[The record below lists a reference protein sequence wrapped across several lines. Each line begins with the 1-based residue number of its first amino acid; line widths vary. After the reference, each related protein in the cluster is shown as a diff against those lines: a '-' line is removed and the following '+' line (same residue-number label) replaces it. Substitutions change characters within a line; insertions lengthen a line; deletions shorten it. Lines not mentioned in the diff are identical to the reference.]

1 MTRPTLHL
9 DFESRSTIDLTK
21 CGLYV
26 YAAHPTTDVICAAY
40 AVEDEAPKIWIPRQP
55 VILGDHVGEI
65 GDYDV
70 PAGLDYVIKENWTII
85 AHNSAFERIMW
96 RDILTPRYGWP
107 EPRLEQFRCT
117 MTQSYAMSLPGK
129 LEKALPA
136 IGLDIRK
143 DMRGHALM
151 LQMCAPRKAR
161 KGEDKKAV
169 HWFEDKARLERLYE
183 YCKQD
188 VECERELD
196 KRLLALSD
204 SETRL
209 WHLDQVINGR
219 GVHVDKELCEK
230 ALQVVGSAAAALD
243 DEMRAITDGAVSRC
257 TNVGELAK
265 WLRELGFPTES
276 LDKEHIDEML
286 VRTDLPAEVRCVLDL
301 RRESAKA
308 AVKKID
314 ALLAGS
320 NQDGRARGLLQ
331 FHAAGT
337 GRWAGRRFQPQNIKR
352 PELDEDDAIEAVS
365 TGSAEYVRL
374 LYGEPLSVVGDCLR
388 GMVTASPGNRLIA
401 ADFSNIEGRVIAWL
415 AGEDWKLDA
424 FRAFDKG
431 LGHDIYHITAGEIL
445 GKAPGKVTKEER
457 QGYGKVP
464 ELALGFQGGVGAFQ
478 KMAHN
483 YGVSISDQRAD
494 EIKVAWREKHPNVV
508 KFWYDLERAAK
519 DAITHRGQ
527 VYRCGRIA
535 FRVAGS
541 FMFMRLPSGRSIV
554 YPYPCIKPK
563 LCPWGEMRD
572 QVCYQGTDTY
582 TRKWGDCFAHGGLLF
597 NNAVQGT
604 ARDIEA
610 EAMLRVEAAGY
621 PNVLNCHDEVVCEV
635 PIGFGSVEEFEKLM
649 TMLPTWAGGLPIAA
663 AAWEG
668 QRYRK
673 G

>member
-1 MTRPTLHL
+1 MTTLHI
-9 DFESRSTIDLTK
+9 DFETRSTVDLTK
-21 CGLYV
+21 TGVYV
-26 YAAHPTTDVICAAY
+26 YAESPDTDVLCAAY
-40 AVEDEAPKIWIPRQP
+40 AIDDQEIKLWVPRQP
-55 VILGDHVGEI
+55 VVLGDFSGEI
-65 GDYDV
+65 GEFDA
-70 PAGLDYVIKENWTII
+70 PPGIDYVLKENYTIV
-85 AHNSAFERIMW
+85 AHNANFERAIW
-96 RDILTPRYGWP
+96 HHILTPRYGWP
-107 EPRLEQFRCT
+107 EPRLDQWRCT
-117 MTQSYAMSLPGK
+117 MAQAYAMSLPGS
-129 LEKALPA
+129 LQNAA
-136 IGLDIRK
+136 AAMGLTISK
-143 DMRGHALM
+143 DMDGRALM
-151 LQMCAPRKAR
+151 LQMSHPRKPR
-161 KGEDKKAV
+161 KGEDKKAT
-169 HWFEDKARLERLYE
+169 HWFDDAKRLQRLYE
-183 YCKQD
+183 YCKTD
-188 VECERELD
+188 VQVERELD
-196 KRLLALSD
+196 KRLLALSP
-204 SETRL
+204 SETKL
-209 WHLDQVINGR
+209 WHLDQRINDR

-230 ALQVVGSAAAALD
+230 ALQVVGSAASALD
-243 DEMRAITDGAVSRC
+243 EEMRALTDGAVSRT
-257 TNVGELAK
+257 TNVGEISK
-265 WLRELGFPTES
+265 WVRERGFPTES

-286 VRTDLPAEVRCVLDL
+286 VRTDLPADVRRVLDL

-314 ALLAGS
+314 ALLAGA
-320 NQDGRARGLLQ
+320 NTDGRARGLLQ

-365 TGSAEYVRL
+365 TGSADYVRL

-445 GKAPGKVTKEER
+445 NKAPGKVTKDER

-478 KMAHN
+478 KMAHT
-483 YGVSISDQRAD
+483 YGVTISDERAD

-635 PIGFGSVEEFEKLM
+635 PLGFGSVEEFESLM
-649 TMLPTWAGGLPIAA
+649 TTLPTWAGGLPIAA
-663 AAWEG
+663 AAWFG
-668 QRYRK
+668 TRYRK